1 MELVLGLLLKEKFLA
16 GVLLGL
22 LAGVVAGVLIGWSIH
37 KTMKPGDSL
46 AHMSGAASPA
56 ATALPAGAPAHSTT
70 VLPAGA
76 PAHST
81 TGLPAGAPARSKLL
95 KADAIVY
102 KSDKGETLHSRRDCP
117 GLNAALN
124 VRRLKASDWADVRT
138 CKHCWPPARP
148 EEQNVHLD

>member
-56 ATALPAGAPAHSTT
+56 ATVLPDGAPARSTT
-70 VLPAGA
+70 V
-76 PAHST
+76 
-81 TGLPAGAPARSKLL
+81 LPAGAPARSKLL

>member
-56 ATALPAGAPAHSTT
+56 AT

-76 PAHST
+76 PAHNT
-81 TGLPAGAPARSKLL
+81 TVLPAGAPARSKLL

-117 GLNAALN
+117 GLNAALS